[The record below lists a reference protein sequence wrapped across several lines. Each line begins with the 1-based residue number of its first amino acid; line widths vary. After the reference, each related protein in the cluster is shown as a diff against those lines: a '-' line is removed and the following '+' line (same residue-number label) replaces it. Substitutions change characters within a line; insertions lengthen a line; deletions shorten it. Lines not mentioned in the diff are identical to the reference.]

1 MPPYER
7 ALRMADRHSIR
18 GQRGSNFEGG
28 VMRTYKLTIAYD
40 GTRYQGWQRQPDTE
54 LTIQGMLEGAVCALK
69 GYPVEVNGSGRTDGG
84 VHAEAQTASI
94 RLSGKV
100 EEEPFLE
107 ELNRTLPEDIRVTG
121 MELVKNGFHARYSAS
136 GKRYEYTVD
145 TREKADVFTRKYCF
159 HFPEKLDMG
168 AMKKA
173 ADCLVGKHDLAAFT
187 DRNEDQSTIRTIYA
201 IRISKE
207 GSKVKLLY
215 EGNGF
220 MYHMVRILT
229 GTLLEV
235 GTGKRSVEETAALLD
250 GGERFQ
256 AGFLAPAC
264 GLSLKEVY
272 Y

>member
-1 MPPYER
+1 
-7 ALRMADRHSIR
+7 
-18 GQRGSNFEGG
+18 
-28 VMRTYKLTIAYD
+28 MRTYKLTIAYD

-54 LTIQGMLEGAVCALK
+54 LTVQGTLERVIRDMR

-84 VHAEAQTASI
+84 VHAKAQTASI
-94 RLSGKV
+94 CLSGKV
-100 EEEPFLE
+100 EEETFRR
-107 ELNRTLPEDIRVTG
+107 ELNRMLPEGIRVTG
-121 MELVKNGFHARYSAS
+121 MELVKNGFHARYSAK

-159 HFPEKLDMG
+159 HYPEALDLE
-168 AMKKA
+168 AMEKA
-173 ADCLVGKHDLAAFT
+173 AGCLAGKHDFAAFT
-187 DRNEDQSTIRTIYA
+187 DRNEDQSTIRNIYA
-201 IRISKE
+201 IRIE
-207 GSKVKLLY
+207 EQGSKVKLIY

-235 GTGKRSVEETAALLD
+235 GTGKRTPQETADLLE
-250 GGERFQ
+250 GGERYR

-264 GLSLKEVY
+264 GLTLGEVY

>member
-1 MPPYER
+1 
-7 ALRMADRHSIR
+7 
-18 GQRGSNFEGG
+18 
-28 VMRTYKLTIAYD
+28 MRTYKLTVAYD

-54 LTIQGMLEGAVCALK
+54 LTIQGTLERTICALK
-69 GYPVEVNGSGRTDGG
+69 GYPIEVNGSGRTDGG

-94 RLSGKV
+94 RLPGKV
-100 EEEPFLE
+100 EAERFQA
-107 ELNRTLPEDIRVTG
+107 ELNRMLPEDIRVTG
-121 MELVKNGFHARYSAS
+121 MELVKNGFHARYSAA

-145 TREKADVFTRKYCF
+145 TREKADVFTRRYCF
-159 HFPEKLDMG
+159 HFPGTLDTKAMG
-168 AMKKA
+168 EA
-173 ADCLVGKHDLAAFT
+173 AGCLVGKHDFAAFT
-187 DRNEDQSTIRTIYA
+187 DRNEDQSTIRTIYD
-201 IRISKE
+201 IRIREE
-207 GSKVKLLY
+207 GDKVKLVY

-235 GTGKRSVEETAALLD
+235 GTGKRTVEETAALLD

-264 GLSLKEVY
+264 GLVLKEVY